1 MCADTFIFKAPF
13 PPRGDQPQAIE
24 SLVKSL
30 QSGRKYTTL
39 LGATGT
45 GKTFTVASVIARL
58 NRPALVISPNKT
70 LAAQLAS
77 EFKEFFPDNAVEYF
91 VSYFDY
97 YRPEAYLPQSDSYI
111 EKDSALNEEID
122 RLRHSAIQAAMQRR
136 DVLCVASV
144 SCIYGLGNPE
154 DYKDMLL
161 VFRPGQEMDRQE
173 LLHRLIAMFYT
184 RTEILNYGC
193 FRMTGDI
200 LDIYPIDEDKIY
212 RIEFF
217 GDEVERM
224 RELDPVT
231 METLA
236 APERIVLAPAKVYVM
251 PGDKMAKA
259 LDSISEELAERLKEL
274 RSEDKL
280 LEAQRLEQRT
290 NYDLEVLQELGYCS
304 GIENYS
310 RHLTGRKP
318 GEPPYTLL
326 DYYPEDYVIFIDE
339 SHVAVPQLR
348 AMLAGDAS
356 RKKTLV
362 EYGFRLPSAYDNRPL
377 SAEEFFAKAGQ
388 IVFMSAT
395 PGPFEM
401 ENSELIVEQ
410 IIRPTGLVDP
420 EVEVRP
426 IEGQIDDLAEEIRLR
441 SQRQERVLVTT
452 LTKKMAEDLTE
463 YLCQLDIRVRY
474 LHSDIDTLE
483 RIEILRDLRL
493 GKFDVLVGI
502 NLLREGLDL
511 PEVSLVA
518 ILDADKEGFLRSN
531 TSLIQTIGRA
541 ARNVNGKVILYA
553 DSVTQSM
560 REAID
565 ETARRRAIQSAYNE
579 QHGIVPQTVSKA
591 VKDILSMVS
600 SGAGLSPD
608 DASAAASG
616 DSCGLSP
623 EPAADP
629 GTDIAAL
636 RQLINDTEGAMLKAA
651 GEMEFELA
659 AALRDK
665 MYELKRRLT
674 AVLEGLP
681 IAAALELA
689 ESSDELPLFKG
700 RRAASRKAADKGVPA
715 KQRVKEYL
723 HKKKRTKA

>member
-1 MCADTFIFKAPF
+1 MCADSFIFKAPF

-70 LAAQLAS
+70 LAAQLTS

-217 GDEVERM
+217 GDEVDRM
-224 RELDPVT
+224 KELDPVT
-231 METLA
+231 METTA
-236 APERIVLAPAKVYVM
+236 APERIVIAPAKVYVM
-251 PGDKMAKA
+251 PGDKMARA
-259 LDSISEELAERLKEL
+259 LESISEELAERLCEL
-274 RSEDKL
+274 RMEDKL

-310 RHLTGRKP
+310 RHLTGRRP

-326 DYYPEDYVIFIDE
+326 DYFPEDYVIFIDE

-401 ENSELIVEQ
+401 ERSDLIVEQ

-463 YLCQLDIRVRY
+463 YLTQLDIRVRY

-493 GKFDVLVGI
+493 GRFDVLVGI

-553 DSVTQSM
+553 DSVTGSM
-560 REAID
+560 QAAID
-565 ETARRRAIQSAYNE
+565 ETSRRRAIQIAYNKE
-579 QHGIVPQTVSKA
+579 HNIVPQTVSKA
-591 VKDILSMVS
+591 VKDILGMVS
-600 SGAGLSPD
+600 SGSGVGAEGSDYAPAAALSSG
-608 DASAAASG
+608 ASESAAE
-616 DSCGLSP
+616 L
-623 EPAADP
+623 
-629 GTDIAAL
+629 DIAQL
-636 RQLINDTEGAMLKAA
+636 RQLICDTEGAMLKAA
-651 GEMEFELA
+651 GNMEFELA

-674 AVLEGLP
+674 DILEGLP

-689 ESSDELPLFKG
+689 ESSDELPLFK
-700 RRAASRKAADKGVPA
+700 RRRRSAAEDKAAPPAQA
-715 KQRVKEYL
+715 KQKAKEYL
-723 HKKKRTKA
+723 RKKKKYKA